1 MADQLRPSAQR
12 VQHALA
18 SHGVACEVVELPET
32 TRSAKDAARAVGC
45 NVEQIVKSLVFR
57 GLETDSP
64 ILVLAS
70 GKNMVDMELLAE
82 LAGEPVEKPDADF
95 VKRRTGFSIGGVS
108 PVGLSE
114 SLRTAMDEDLM
125 QYAEIW
131 AAAGTP
137 NAVFKL
143 TPQQLRLITGGRV
156 VRIK

>member
-1 MADQLRPSAQR
+1 
-12 VQHALA
+12 
-18 SHGVACEVVELPET
+18 VVELPAT

-45 NVEQIVKSLVFR
+45 NVEQIVKSLIFR

-70 GKNMVDMELLAE
+70 GKNMVDMELLTE
-82 LAGEPVEKPDADF
+82 LAGEPVEKPDAEF

-114 SLRTAMDEDLM
+114 PLRTAIDEDLM
-125 QYAEIW
+125 QHAEIW

-143 TPQQLRLITGGRV
+143 TPQDLRLITGGRV

>member
-1 MADQLRPSAQR
+1 MADRLSPGAQK
-12 VQHALA
+12 VQQALDA
-18 SHGVACEVVELPET
+18 HGLACEVVELPDT

-45 NVEQIVKSLVFR
+45 KVEQIVKSLIFR
-57 GLETDSP
+57 GMETDSP

-70 GKNMVDMELLAE
+70 GKNMVDLELLTE
-82 LAGEPVEKPDADF
+82 LVGEPVEKPDADF

-114 SLRTAMDEDLM
+114 PLRTAIDEDLM

-143 TPQQLRLITGGRV
+143 TPQELKTITAGRV
-156 VRIK
+156 VAIK